1 MRQMIR
7 TAAIL
12 MNEQGTSIVVRRM
25 ALSGICASLIGIG
38 LSRFAFTPLLPE
50 LIAEHWFPA
59 SSAAYL
65 GAANLAGYLAG
76 AILARPVTARIA
88 PVSILR
94 SMMIVATGAFF
105 ACAFPLSFSWFFLW
119 RFLSGLS
126 GGVIM
131 VLVAPTIM
139 PHVPPSRRGLVA
151 GAIFVGVGIGI
162 IASGTL
168 VPAMLPWGLVRTWQG
183 LGSLALILSI
193 IAWNG
198 WPEDSAKTVPSSAG
212 GRRRKGK
219 YRNPVLTALYFEYAL
234 DAAGIVTHVIF
245 FVDFITR
252 GLERGL
258 RVGAEYWVIF
268 GLAAAI
274 GPLIT
279 GHLADRIG
287 FRLALR
293 LGFLMQ
299 FAAVGI
305 LVVTTNA
312 VALTV
317 SSVVVG
323 AFVPGIVPLVFGR
336 MQELTAGNMHR
347 QKATWGFCATAFAL
361 GQTCAAY
368 GLSYIFARTGGAY
381 IPLFAVSAGA
391 LLLAFIIDIVA
402 NALSARRG
410 DIRAEPVPGK
420 AP

>member
-1 MRQMIR
+1 
-7 TAAIL
+7 
-12 MNEQGTSIVVRRM
+12 MNEPATSIIVRRM
-25 ALSGICASLIGIG
+25 ALSGLCASLIGIG

-50 LIAEHWFPA
+50 LIAEHWFRA

-94 SMMIVATGAFF
+94 SMMAVATGAFF

-119 RFLSGLS
+119 RFLSGLA

-183 LGSLALILSI
+183 LGSLALILSVV
-193 IAWNG
+193 AWNG
-198 WPEDSAKTVPSSAG
+198 WPEDSAKATPSPPG
-212 GRRRKGK
+212 DRHGKGK
-219 YRNPVLTALYFEYAL
+219 LRNPVLIALFFEYAL

-245 FVDFITR
+245 FVDFIAR

-258 RVGAEYWVIF
+258 RTGAEYWVLF
-268 GLAAAI
+268 GLAAAV
-274 GPLIT
+274 GPLVT
-279 GHLADRIG
+279 GYLADRIG

-293 LGFLMQ
+293 LGFLAQ

-305 LVVTTNA
+305 LVVTTNPM
-312 VALTV
+312 ALAI
-317 SSVVVG
+317 SSVIIG

-336 MQELTAGNMHR
+336 MQELTADNLHR
-347 QKATWGFCATAFAL
+347 QKVVWGVCATAFAL
-361 GQTCAAY
+361 GQAGAAY

-381 IPLFAVSAGA
+381 TPLFAVGAGA
-391 LLLAFIIDIVA
+391 LLLAFIIDIAV
-402 NALSARRG
+402 NALSARGG
-410 DIRAEPVPGK
+410 DFRTAPVPDEV
-420 AP
+420 A